1 MEYKLLIIDDEK
13 DIREL
18 LAQTL
23 ELEDYQVY
31 TATDGRSGKKILETK
46 EIQVVL
52 VDIKLPDINGIA
64 LTEELKSISPA
75 TEIICFTA
83 FGSIQDGVKA
93 MKKGAFDYLVKG
105 DDNPKIIPL
114 VAKAAEKARL
124 QFRIRHLEEKVS
136 KQYGFE
142 NIIGKSKIIRE
153 SIELSRKVAPS
164 DTTVLLTGATGTG
177 KEVFAHAIHAESP
190 RKNESFVA
198 LNCSAFGKDLLES
211 EMFGH
216 KAGAFTGAGKDKKG
230 LIEEA
235 HQGTLFL
242 DEIGELHPELQAKL
256 LRVLESGTFIKVGET
271 KETNVNVRIIAATN
285 RNLEKEIQQGN
296 FREDLFYR
304 ISTFTIHL
312 PGLDERKEDI
322 PLLAEHFMQQ
332 FSLKMQKKIKSIHPD
347 FLRALQA
354 HAWKGNI
361 RELRNVIERA
371 VILCDNEKLTPDLL
385 PFNFQHTE
393 AQGVSAGI
401 FKLEEI
407 ERSHI
412 QNVLHYTKGNKT
424 KTAELLGIGLTTL
437 YRKIQEYGLE

>member
-31 TATDGRSGKKILETK
+31 TAPDGKSGKKILEIH
-46 EIQVVL
+46 EIHVVL
-52 VDIKLPDINGIA
+52 TDIKLPDINGIA

-75 TEIICFTA
+75 TEVICLTA

-93 MKKGAFDYLVKG
+93 MKKGVFDYLVKG
-105 DDNPKIIPL
+105 DDNAKIIPL
-114 VAKAAEKARL
+114 VAKATEKARL
-124 QFRIRHLEEKVS
+124 QFRIQHLEEKVS

-142 NIIGKSKIIRE
+142 NIIGKSKVIRE
-153 SIELSRKVAPS
+153 VIALSRKVASS

-190 RKNESFVA
+190 RKNASFVA

-216 KAGAFTGAGKDKKG
+216 KAGAFTGASRDKKG

-235 HQGTLFL
+235 HRGTLFL

-271 KETNVNVRIIAATN
+271 KETTVNVRIIAATN
-285 RNLEKEIQQGN
+285 RNLENEIQQGN

-304 ISTFTIHL
+304 ISAFTIHL

-332 FSLKMQKKIKSIHPD
+332 FAVRMQKKIKGIHQD
-347 FLRALQA
+347 FLQALQA
-354 HAWKGNI
+354 HSWKGNI

-371 VILCDNEKLTPDLL
+371 VILCENEQLTNDLL
-385 PFNFQHTE
+385 PFNFQYTSG
-393 AQGVSAGI
+393 QGVSAGT
-401 FKLEEI
+401 FKLHDVEKT
-407 ERSHI
+407 HI

-437 YRKIQEYGLE
+437 YRKIQEYDLE

>member
-1 MEYKLLIIDDEK
+1 MEYSLLIIDDEK
-13 DIREL
+13 DILEL
-18 LAQTL
+18 LARTL
-23 ELEDYQVY
+23 ELEDYHVY
-31 TATDGRSGKKILETK
+31 KATNGKYGRKILEAHK
-46 EIQVVL
+46 IQVVL
-52 VDIKLPDINGIA
+52 TDIKLPDINGIA
-64 LTEELKSISPA
+64 LTEELKKISPA
-75 TEIICFTA
+75 TEIICLTA

-105 DDNPKIIPL
+105 DDNPKIIPM

-142 NIIGKSKIIRE
+142 NIIGKSNLIRE
-153 SIELSRKVAPS
+153 AMELSRKVAS
-164 DTTVLLTGATGTG
+164 SATTVLLTGATGTG

-216 KAGAFTGAGKDKKG
+216 KAGAFTGASRDKKG

-235 HQGTLFL
+235 HEGTLFL
-242 DEIGELHPELQAKL
+242 DEIGELHPGLQAKL

-271 KETNVNVRIIAATN
+271 KETTVNVRIIAATN
-285 RNLEKEIQQGN
+285 HNLEHEILQGN

-304 ISTFTIHL
+304 ISSFTIRL
-312 PGLDERKEDI
+312 PGLDERRKDI
-322 PLLAEHFMQQ
+322 PLLAEHFMRQ
-332 FSLKMQKKIKSIHPD
+332 FSIRMQKKIKSIHQD
-347 FLRALQA
+347 FLQALQV
-354 HAWKGNI
+354 HFWKGNI

-371 VILCDNEKLTPDLL
+371 VILCENEQLTKDLL
-385 PFNFQHTE
+385 PFNFQYTGV
-393 AQGVSAGI
+393 QGVSAGV
-401 FKLEEI
+401 FKLQDVEK
-407 ERSHI
+407 SHI
-412 QNVLHYTKGNKT
+412 LNVLHYTQGNKT

-437 YRKIQEYGLE
+437 YRKILEYDLE